1 MTIDRSTPDLGSLYQ
16 EVILDHY
23 KRPRNRGQVEPHD
36 ADVHMRNPSCG
47 DEIRLQFRLE
57 EGRVA
62 EIAFTGDGCSI
73 SQASSSMM
81 TDLVKGR
88 TPEEALAIARR
99 FTEMMHGEEEAATD
113 KALGQSRVLK
123 GVSRFPARVKCAL
136 LAWDAFQEGVK
147 QTRGEAP

>member
-1 MTIDRSTPDLGSLYQ
+1 MTIDRSTPDLGALYQ

-23 KRPRNRGQVEPHD
+23 KRPRNRGAVDPHD

-47 DEIRLQFRLE
+47 DEIRLQMRLE
-57 EGRVA
+57 NGRVA

-81 TDLVKGR
+81 TDLVKGH
-88 TPEEALAIARR
+88 TPEEGLAIARR
-99 FTEMMHGEEEAATD
+99 FTEMMHGDGDAAKD
-113 KALGQSRVLK
+113 KALGQARVLS

-136 LAWDAFQEGVK
+136 LAWDAFQEGLK
-147 QTRGEAP
+147 QTGE